1 MFSHHTLVSTKMRVI
16 LPLRINLSHL
26 NSLKSLRRRDL
37 KLERLCS
44 LSKNFKVKILKLS
57 KKNMDIIT
65 MALLI
70 VFVKSSIKNR
80 KLTKEVEVTNPA
92 KSTSLN
98 LVDKNIV
105 TSIKSKV
112 CSRTFWAEILI
123 TSLCLRSKPSWSE
136 SCSLIMTKNN
146 KNWRISNILLSMS
159 THPMWILVAS
169 LLSEMM
175 EPERISVLLNAST
188 IWKTKFLFEIVYH
201 YYSYS
206 FTDFHMRTHEESIF
220 LRN

>member
-112 CSRTFWAEILI
+112 CSRTF
-123 TSLCLRSKPSWSE
+123 
-136 SCSLIMTKNN
+136 
-146 KNWRISNILLSMS
+146 
-159 THPMWILVAS
+159 
-169 LLSEMM
+169 
-175 EPERISVLLNAST
+175 
-188 IWKTKFLFEIVYH
+188 
-201 YYSYS
+201 
-206 FTDFHMRTHEESIF
+206 
-220 LRN
+220 